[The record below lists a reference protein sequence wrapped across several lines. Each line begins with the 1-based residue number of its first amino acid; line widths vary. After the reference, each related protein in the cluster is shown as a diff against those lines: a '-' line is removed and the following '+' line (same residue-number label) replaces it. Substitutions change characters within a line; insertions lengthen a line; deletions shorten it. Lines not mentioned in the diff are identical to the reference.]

1 MAVLIVGAIAVG
13 VAMMANN
20 NDDSAILWGIVT
32 FVTGIVGAVI
42 FGFLGALIGSMLGAG
57 IYAGKMIEYG

>member
-42 FGFLGALIGSMLGAG
+42 FGFLGALNGSMLGAG

>member
-1 MAVLIVGAIAVG
+1 
-13 VAMMANN
+13 MMANN